1 MNFNKLY
8 NLILQSIIIQNREYR
23 KKLIDN
29 SKWDPSEKNQILVFL
44 NNLNNNKLA
53 DFLAQYFA
61 SQQLYQWP
69 DPRIEKV
76 KDILEVNPSIDTQHF
91 KGSLEQFIQKY
102 YNANEKKINQRK
114 AKAATKQI
122 NYLDTIPEFY
132 DKQVYPYG
140 VVVYRVKDFKEGME
154 TVRKIIDAQ
163 WGKDANP
170 WCLAARQDG
179 DLKNAFT
186 MWNNYDAYPKQI
198 AFQYGKLVAFRAN
211 CEGED
216 DMWWDRNDNPSNELT
231 TLDNHELDIPVPQWT
246 ETQLKEF
253 DERAQEIFLDKNNL
267 VYNQKTD
274 SYDAEGY
281 MVKITDKDLIDG
293 KFPVKFG
300 VIRAIFSCSCPN
312 LQSLQG
318 APKRITRNCALHCPK
333 LTSLKGLPTEIGGD
347 FILNQCHDLVDLT
360 GSPRRVEGTFIIT
373 DCKNIQSL
381 KGGPRA
387 VGKDLVLQNCRK
399 LISPEGFPHY
409 VGERIRTYS
418 ISQRFLTSDAFIAAK
433 ELEKERL
440 EKMFIQGYRLQ
451 WNEQTGRYDCHDQ
464 WGMHVA
470 NHQRYFLNEEGTF
483 IVPLGEIDG
492 SFTISQFDQLKSL
505 KNGPTKVGKK
515 FEIVGCHYLT
525 SLQGCPREVGGNFRL
540 INNSRLTSLNGI
552 TQHIGDRLEIGNNTS
567 LTDSSN
573 LPTNIKQLCVS
584 TKDMPKEFFESEA
597 YKELQKAGKV
607 LKTDD

>member
-1 MNFNKLY
+1 MQFNKLY
-8 NLILQSIIIQNREYR
+8 NLILQSIISQNREYR

-29 SKWDPSEKNQILVFL
+29 SKWDPSEKNQILIFL

-69 DPRIEKV
+69 DPKIEKV
-76 KDILEVNPSIDTQHF
+76 KDILEVNNSIDTQNF

-102 YNANEKKINQRK
+102 TALNQTKIKQRR
-114 AKAATKQI
+114 AKVASLQNK
-122 NYLDTIPEFY
+122 YLDSIPQFY
-132 DKQVYPYG
+132 DKHTYPYG
-140 VVVYRVKDFKEGME
+140 VVVYRVKNFKEGMIA
-154 TVRKIIDAQ
+154 VRNIIDIK

-216 DMWWDRNDNPSNELT
+216 DMWWDRNDNPTNELK
-231 TLDNHELDIPVPQWT
+231 TLDNHELDISVPDWT
-246 ETQLKEF
+246 EAQLKEF
-253 DERAQEIFLDKNNL
+253 DDRSQEVFLDKNNL

-281 MVKITDKDLIDG
+281 MVKITDKDLING

-300 VIRAIFSCSCPN
+300 VIQAVFSCSCPN

-318 APKRITRNCALHCPK
+318 APKMITRNCAIHCPK

-347 FILNQCHDLVDLT
+347 FILDQCNSLVDLT

-373 DCKNIQSL
+373 DCKNLQSL

-387 VGKDLVLQNCRK
+387 VGKDLVLQNCNK
-399 LISPEGFPHY
+399 LVSPEGFPRY
-409 VGERIRTYS
+409 IGKRIRTYS
-418 ISQRFLTSDAFIAAK
+418 IPQQFTISDTFLAAK

-440 EKMFIQGYRLQ
+440 EEMFVQKYALV

-470 NHQRYFLNEEGTF
+470 NHQNYFLNEEGTF
-483 IVPLGEIDG
+483 IVPLGEIKG
-492 SFTISQFDQLKSL
+492 NFTISQFDQLKSL
-505 KNGPTKVGKK
+505 KNGPTKVGGR
-515 FEIVGCHYLT
+515 FEIVGCHYLM

-540 INNSRLTSLNGI
+540 VNNSRLTSLNGI
-552 TQHIGDRLEIGNNTS
+552 TQHIGDRLIIANNTS
-567 LTDSSN
+567 LKDSSD
-573 LPTNIKQLCVS
+573 LPTGINLLCVGERNL
-584 TKDMPKEFFESEA
+584 PKEFFQNDA
-597 YKELQKAGKV
+597 YIALAKAGKV
-607 LKTDD
+607 MKSDD